1 MGILGRLSTLIKSNV
16 NDLIDG
22 MQDPAK
28 EIDQMVRDMEE
39 SARQA
44 RTEVA
49 QCMGEEKRLQKRIE
63 GLDAEVATWQQR
75 AETAVRAG
83 DDALAKEALKRKG
96 EKEAERAETQ
106 KSLQEQ
112 GVYVDQLAA
121 ALKALEARVK
131 DVKLRQGSLRE
142 KARANKRGG
151 SALSGKTSAFDDFD
165 RMSSRID
172 AVEAEA
178 SLDDDLSGRSAE
190 SAAAARKLEEMSQKS
205 TVDDALAE
213 LKKKLGGG
221 SQT

>member
-49 QCMGEEKRLQKRIE
+49 QCMAEEKRLQKRIE
-63 GLDAEVATWQQR
+63 SLNGEAQTWQQR
-75 AETAVRAG
+75 AEMAVRSG
-83 DDALAKEALKRKG
+83 DDALAKEALARKG

-112 GVYVDQLAA
+112 EVYVDQLGV

-131 DVKLRQGSLRE
+131 DVKLRQGTLRE
-142 KARANKRGG
+142 KARASKRADGG
-151 SALSGKTSAFDDFD
+151 SLSGNTSAFDDFE
-165 RMSSRID
+165 RMSSKID
-172 AVEAEA
+172 AVEAESTLDEELGGRTAA
-178 SLDDDLSGRSAE
+178 SVAAE
-190 SAAAARKLEEMSQKS
+190 RKLEEMSQKS
-205 TVDDALAE
+205 SVDDALAE

-221 SQT
+221 

>member
-1 MGILGRLSTLIKSNV
+1 MGILGRLSSLVKSNV
-16 NDLIDG
+16 NDVIDS

-49 QCMGEEKRLQKRIE
+49 QCLAGEKRLQKRVVDLE
-63 GLDAEVATWQQR
+63 GEAADWVKR

-83 DDALAKEALKRKG
+83 DDGLAKEALRRKA
-96 EKEAERAETQ
+96 EKDAERAETQ
-106 KSLQEQ
+106 KALQEQ
-112 GVYVDQLAA
+112 GVYADQLTQ
-121 ALKALEARVK
+121 ALKALDARLV
-131 DVKLRQGSLRE
+131 DIKLRQGTLRA
-142 KARANKRGG
+142 KARANKKG
-151 SALSGKTSAFDDFD
+151 SPLSGKTSAFDDFD
-165 RMSSRID
+165 RMAGKID

-178 SLDDDLSGRSAE
+178 GLDEELGGRSAE
-190 SAAAARKLEEMSQKS
+190 SAAAGRKLDQLAAQS

-221 SQT
+221 